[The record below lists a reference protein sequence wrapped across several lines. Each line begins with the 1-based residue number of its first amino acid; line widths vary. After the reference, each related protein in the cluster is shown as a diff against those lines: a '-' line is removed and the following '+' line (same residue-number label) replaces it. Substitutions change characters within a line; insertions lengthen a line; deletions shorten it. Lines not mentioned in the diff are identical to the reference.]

1 MSLTADQQKQL
12 KPLMAKAKRE
22 GWAEWVRT
30 GNDHRAMLNGC
41 TFDKKAGRHVV
52 AFFRNFLRHSKG
64 RWAKQPF
71 ELMPEQ
77 RDKIIMPLFGWKRS
91 NGFRRFN
98 IAYISVAKKNFKSTM
113 CAGIANYLLLADKE
127 QGAEVYSAAADIKQA
142 NIVFDEAAKM
152 IEASPALKPRV
163 VIRRSVKTM
172 AYHATGSKYE
182 ALSADAFTKEGLN
195 IHGLIFDELH
205 AQPNRSLW
213 DALRYGGAARDQP
226 LIIAITTAGFD
237 RHSICYEQ
245 YDYAK
250 KVQDPKQDF
259 WDDSFFVY
267 IAEADEDDDWTDREV
282 WKKANPGLG
291 DTVSWQ
297 SMEDAFT
304 EAQQSPAKELSFR
317 RYRLNQWTQ
326 VSAGLFSMD
335 KWDACD
341 GHPLDLDDFVGR
353 ECFLGLDLA
362 SVTDIAAGVLVAK
375 GRKQPDG
382 SILPGGYDV
391 LPRFWV
397 PAENAQER
405 SLRDRVPYGQWI
417 AEDRITATEGNR
429 IDYDVIRRDIN
440 ELGEQVH
447 IREISIDAWNSTQLQ
462 AQLDGDGFEIVQFG
476 QRFKSMSAPTKE
488 LVALVIAGEL
498 SHGSNPVLRWMAGN
512 TAAETDA
519 AGNLK
524 PSKKHSTEKID
535 GIVALIMALGRA
547 MVLPEKQPSVYESRG
562 ALVYG

>member
-1 MSLTADQQKQL
+1 MSLTADQTKRL
-12 KPLMAKAKRE
+12 KPLMAKAKAE
-22 GWAEWVRT
+22 GWAEWVKT
-30 GNDHRAMLNGC
+30 ENDKRAMLNGC
-41 TFDKKAGRHVV
+41 VFSEKAGRHVV
-52 AFFRNFLRHSKG
+52 DFFRKYLRHSKG
-64 RWAKQPF
+64 QWAGEPF
-71 ELMPEQ
+71 ELMPVQ
-77 RDKIIMPLFGWKRS
+77 RDKIIMPLFGWKRA
-91 NGFRRFN
+91 NGYRRYN
-98 IAYISVAKKNFKSTM
+98 LAYISVAKKNFKSTL
-113 CAGIANYLLLADKE
+113 CAGISAYLLLADGE
-127 QGAEVYSAAADIKQA
+127 AGAEVYSAAADIAQA
-142 NIVFDEAAKM
+142 GIVFDECQKM

-163 VIRRSVKTM
+163 IIRPSVKTM
-172 AYHATGSKYE
+172 AYHKAASKYK

-205 AQPNRSLW
+205 AQRDRRLW
-213 DALRYGGAARDQP
+213 DALRYGGAARTQP
-226 LIIAITTAGFD
+226 MLISITTAGFD

-259 WDDSFFVY
+259 WDDSFFVF
-267 IAEADEDDDWTDREV
+267 IAEADEDDDWTDRKV
-282 WKKANPGLG
+282 WQKANPGLG
-291 DTVSWQ
+291 ITVSWQ
-297 SMEDAFT
+297 SMEDAFL
-304 EAQQSPAKELSFR
+304 EAQQSPAKELAFR

-326 VSAGLFSMD
+326 VSAGMFSMD

-341 GHPLDLDDFVGR
+341 GFPLDLDDFVGR

-382 SILPGGYDV
+382 SILSGGYDV

-417 AEDRITATEGNR
+417 AEGRITATEGNR
-429 IDYDVIRRDIN
+429 IDYDVIRREIN

-462 AQLDGDGFEIVQFG
+462 AQLDRDGFEIVQFG
-476 QRFKSMSAPTKE
+476 QGFKSMSAPTKE

-512 TAAETDA
+512 TAGETDA

-524 PSKKHSTEKID
+524 PSKKHSVERID

-547 MVLPEKQPSVYESRG
+547 MVLPEKQPSVYETRG